1 MIVYAMAAICHP
13 QQANTVAGEDCI
25 NKHELNKP
33 PQSKISNL
41 QSPIHP
47 PNLKSQICNL
57 QSTRSQS
64 KISNLQSPIHPPNL
78 KSQICNLQSTYATG

>member
-47 PNLKSQICNL
+47 P
-57 QSTRSQS
+57 QS